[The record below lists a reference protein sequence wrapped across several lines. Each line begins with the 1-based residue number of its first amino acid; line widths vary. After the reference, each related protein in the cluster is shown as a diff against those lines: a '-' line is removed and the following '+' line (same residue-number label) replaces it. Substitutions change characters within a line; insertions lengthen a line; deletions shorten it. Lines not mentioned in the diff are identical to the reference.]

1 MSLCYERT
9 SDKIYVAPL
18 PDKNSQQIWLKR
30 TDSPHKGSIISV
42 ILTIFVTC
50 SSCYLVYLG
59 TITVWILCRGDHRL
73 GKHVIYPN
81 CSKEDV
87 LQNKLQAL
95 KALVPTND
103 ISMSLP
109 DKSQSSCPFFP
120 SLPKSP
126 RESPLLLH
134 IHSCGRASRLSKTF
148 SKRHPSQ
155 FSLGRGYKK
164 EKDCS
169 HHL

>member
-1 MSLCYERT
+1 MSLCYELT
-9 SDKIYVAPL
+9 FDKIYVAPL

-30 TDSPHKGSIISV
+30 IDSPHKGSIISV

-59 TITVWILCRGDHRL
+59 TITVRILCRGDHRL

-109 DKSQSSCPFFP
+109 DKSQGSCPFFP
-120 SLPKSP
+120 YLPKSP
-126 RESPLLLH
+126 RGSPLLLH
-134 IHSCGRASRLSKTF
+134 VHSCGRASRLSKTF